1 MPIAMPSTI
10 PQPAARPSLAPA
22 KSRILETANELFYD
36 EGIRSVGIDRLIGA
50 STVTKATF
58 YKHYGSKDRLVAE
71 YVHHRHRLAAEHVW
85 DVAER
90 HDDLEEYMREL
101 LRQALE
107 QVSHPGF
114 RGCPFLK
121 AASEFTDPTHP
132 VRRAV
137 ESHREWT
144 NFFMAEL
151 LREAG
156 HPAAR
161 RSRRRSHARRR
172 RRDVGRLRRRP
183 GRGDDGAAARVRARH
198 RRGQGRRIAESA
210 TRARKAPAG

>member
-1 MPIAMPSTI
+1 VPIAMPSTI

-22 KSRILETANELFYD
+22 KHRILETANELFYN

-58 YKHYGSKDRLVAE
+58 YKHYGSKDRLVTE
-71 YVHHRHRLAAEHVW
+71 YVHHRHRLAAQHVW

-90 HDDLEEYMREL
+90 HDDIEEYIREL
-101 LRQALE
+101 LRQTLE
-107 QVSHPGF
+107 EVTRPDF
-114 RGCPFLK
+114 RGCAFLK

-137 ESHREWT
+137 ETHREWS
-144 NFFMAEL
+144 NFFLAEL

-156 HPAAR
+156 HPMPGEAADDLMLA
-161 RSRRRSHARRR
+161 H
-172 RRDVGRLRRRP
+172 
-183 GRGDDGAAARVRARH
+183 DGAMSGAYAGDPVAATTALQRAFDRVLEETKVA
-198 RRGQGRRIAESA
+198 A
-210 TRARKAPAG
+210 